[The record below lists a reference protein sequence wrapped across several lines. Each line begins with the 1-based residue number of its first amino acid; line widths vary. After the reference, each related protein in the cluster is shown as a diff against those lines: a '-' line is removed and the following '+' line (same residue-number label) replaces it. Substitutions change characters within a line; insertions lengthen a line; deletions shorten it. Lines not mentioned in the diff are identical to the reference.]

1 MAKDNM
7 KEAKSN
13 GKARRHGNQNSG
25 GNRNRFRGTSS
36 KKSKAILNLD
46 PVEEPLKTTSIK
58 IMDSMD
64 NEVKVKLP
72 NFRDDDKQSILLELC
87 QKSISICQTYNLYN
101 ENGDWKAVAQA
112 QHRAMYGECKEYWKD
127 LLNDIRD
134 WGANGASKHKRM
146 CQRLCQSEL
155 GERVYLDQRAAMRA
169 GLDYKGH
176 DHEKAVKRIYT
187 INNLMVY
194 LAENATKFSA

>member
-1 MAKDNM
+1 
-7 KEAKSN
+7 
-13 GKARRHGNQNSG
+13 
-25 GNRNRFRGTSS
+25 
-36 KKSKAILNLD
+36 
-46 PVEEPLKTTSIK
+46 
-58 IMDSMD
+58 
-64 NEVKVKLP
+64 
-72 NFRDDDKQSILLELC
+72 
-87 QKSISICQTYNLYN
+87 
-101 ENGDWKAVAQA
+101 
-112 QHRAMYGECKEYWKD
+112 MYGECKEYWKD

-194 LAENATKFSA
+194 LAENATKFSAEELCRDIIPACLKPRARVEYVKCGGEELREKPDVISLVRTISRGIECEIEVEGARRRAPRRNSSYDSSSGESDDGGRGGGKTPNMCRIPGHNHAWKDCPDNRWSKNYKTPAD